1 MRRPPK
7 DRSGFP
13 SRHTGG
19 KTDVKELYAMVKSTS
34 AVPRGYQAVMPYL
47 RVRDAAAA
55 IKFYKK
61 ALGATESYR
70 LKMANKVGHAEM
82 TIGGAVFM
90 LSDEFPDHKAVG
102 PKSLKGTS
110 VSLALYVDDVDKAV
124 AKATK
129 AGAKVRQKVS
139 DQFYG
144 DRVGQIVDP
153 FGHVWSLHTRLEAVD
168 PKEMQKRL
176 NGMMRDE
183 AKKPA
188 RGKKAAKAAKGARK
202 AAGGARAA
210 AGKRIAAK
218 KAAGKRPAA
227 KAAAARPRSVARKP
241 VGSRRQA
248 ASVRR
253 GRARR

>member
-1 MRRPPK
+1 
-7 DRSGFP
+7 
-13 SRHTGG
+13 
-19 KTDVKELYAMVKSTS
+19 MVKSTS

-82 TIGGAVFM
+82 SIGGAVFM
-90 LSDEFPDHKAVG
+90 LSDEFPDNKAVG

-129 AGAKVRQKVS
+129 AGAKVRMKVA

-153 FGHVWSLHTRLEAVD
+153 FGHVWSIHTRLETVE

-176 NGMMRDE
+176 NGMMRE
-183 AKKPA
+183 SAKSAAPRKKAVKAVKAKKS
-188 RGKKAAKAAKGARK
+188 AAKP
-202 AAGGARAA
+202 AAGAKAA
-210 AGKRIAAK
+210 AGKRAATK
-218 KAAGKRPAA
+218 KAAVKRPRA
-227 KAAAARPRSVARKP
+227 KAAARPRSVARKP
-241 VGSRRQA
+241 VG
-248 ASVRR
+248 VRR
-253 GRARR
+253 KAGSGRRARAGR